1 MVDQIDEK
9 ILGILRTDARTP
21 VAEIS
26 RKVGRS
32 RTAVVARIARL
43 ESSGRIA
50 RYTIAERG
58 QEDDGL
64 GAIILVQ
71 MINRGETERFSSLI
85 RTSGWVSACYGISGE
100 FDLAVVL
107 KSLDPDVLERFTKD
121 LIATGEIQHTQT
133 LVKIL
138 REF

>member
-1 MVDQIDEK
+1 MVDRIDEE
-9 ILGILRTDARTP
+9 ILEILRTDARTP

-43 ESSGRIA
+43 EASGRIA
-50 RYTIAERG
+50 RYSIVERG
-58 QEDDGL
+58 QDDVGL

-71 MINRGETERFSSLI
+71 MIKRGETKKFSSLI
-85 RTSGWVSACYGISGE
+85 RTSGWVSACYGVSGE

-107 KSLDPDVLERFTKD
+107 KSLDPNVLERFTKD

>member
-1 MVDQIDEK
+1 MSNRVDEE

-26 RKVGRS
+26 RRVGRS

-43 ESSGRIA
+43 EANGRIA
-50 RYTIAERG
+50 RYSIIERG
-58 QEDDGL
+58 LDAAGL
-64 GAIILVQ
+64 GASILVQ
-71 MINRGETERFSSLI
+71 MVNRGQTEKFTSLI
-85 RTSGWVSACYGISGE
+85 RTSGWVSACYGVSGE

-107 KSLDPDVLERFTKD
+107 KSCEPGVLEQFMKD
-121 LIATGEIQHTQT
+121 LIATGEIQHSQT